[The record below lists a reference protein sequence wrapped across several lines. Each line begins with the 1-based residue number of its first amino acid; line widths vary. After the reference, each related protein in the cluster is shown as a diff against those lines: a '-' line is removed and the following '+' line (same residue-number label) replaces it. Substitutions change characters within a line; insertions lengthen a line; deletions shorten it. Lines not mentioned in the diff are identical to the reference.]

1 MSGRFVWLLNYV
13 AYVVSVWW
21 SHICALEVIKECG
34 LQVFPTPN
42 RLCGQ
47 AVKPMP
53 SWSFKLER
61 EIFDGVKIV
70 AAGHMDVEKIV
81 FDPHREVCCAIVRFD
96 VYGFKPFGDL
106 MIHYFVSE
114 A

>member
-1 MSGRFVWLLNYV
+1 
-13 AYVVSVWW
+13 
-21 SHICALEVIKECG
+21 
-34 LQVFPTPN
+34 
-42 RLCGQ
+42 
-47 AVKPMP
+47 MP

-70 AAGHMDVEKIV
+70 ATGHMYMEEIILN
-81 FDPHREVCCAIVRFD
+81 PNRGVCCAIIGFD
-96 VYGFKPFGDL
+96 INGFKPFRDL